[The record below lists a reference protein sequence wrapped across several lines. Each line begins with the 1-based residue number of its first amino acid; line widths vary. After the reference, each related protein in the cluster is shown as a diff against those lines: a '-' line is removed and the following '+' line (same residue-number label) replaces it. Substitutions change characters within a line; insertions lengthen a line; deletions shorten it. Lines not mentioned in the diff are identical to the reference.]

1 MANTNLTNQRQVFVE
16 EYVRSGDHLEA
27 AKKAGYKD
35 THTLRNQACKLRRVR
50 WWNNWGVL
58 HRNFAEIAPRALNIL
73 SDLAEN
79 AESESVRLGATR
91 DLLDRAGF
99 RPVDRHEIVK
109 EKSVEE
115 LNAQLVSL
123 VGEEWRSVVSGGIK
137 K

>member
-1 MANTNLTNQRQVFVE
+1 MGITAKTDLTNQRQVFVE
-16 EYVRSGDHLEA
+16 EYVRSGDHLDD

-35 THTLRNQACKLRRVR
+35 THTLRNQACKLRRECADQITEE
-50 WWNNWGVL
+50 L

-99 RPVDRHEIVK
+99 RPVDRLFTPCH
-109 EKSVEE
+109 
-115 LNAQLVSL
+115 QY
-123 VGEEWRSVVSGGIK
+123 
-137 K
+137 

>member
-35 THTLRNQACKLRRVR
+35 THTLRNQACKLRRECADQITDE
-50 WWNNWGVL
+50 L

-91 DLLDRAGF
+91 DLLDTEF
-99 RPVDRHEIVK
+99 
-109 EKSVEE
+109 SVYKIR
-115 LNAQLVSL
+115 VSPDL
-123 VGEEWRSVVSGGIK
+123 YFFLDTLKPSKYYSN
-137 K
+137 